1 MLRFAILLF
10 LVVTVTEA
18 DINYKNKVK
27 RDLNPGTMR
36 KRQVTTCGE
45 NQFMCKSGECILAE
59 WTCDT
64 QADCQDGSDEQE
76 CECVCRGEHKFQCQN
91 GKCVPS
97 SFICDSDNDCGDMS
111 DETDCHLVTCRPG
124 MHRCDEFRCIN
135 EWDIC
140 DGVDDCRDGWD
151 ESNCDTCNDGY
162 IHCANSTKCIPDDW
176 RCDGWANC
184 PDGSDEQNCVCNT
197 TTHFLCTSGQCIRG
211 DYRCDGNNDC
221 SDGSD
226 EVGCPPPHPSVCS
239 DHLSVRGCLQMN
251 DTSTPICLDDDLG
264 FKYCRKFCNLC
275 LSDE

>member
-1 MLRFAILLF
+1 
-10 LVVTVTEA
+10 
-18 DINYKNKVK
+18 
-27 RDLNPGTMR
+27 
-36 KRQVTTCGE
+36 
-45 NQFMCKSGECILAE
+45 MCKSGECILAE

-111 DETDCHLVTCRPG
+111 DETDC
-124 MHRCDEFRCIN
+124 
-135 EWDIC
+135 
-140 DGVDDCRDGWD
+140 
-151 ESNCDTCNDGY
+151 
-162 IHCANSTKCIPDDW
+162 
-176 RCDGWANC
+176 
-184 PDGSDEQNCVCNT
+184 
-197 TTHFLCTSGQCIRG
+197 
-211 DYRCDGNNDC
+211 
-221 SDGSD
+221 
-226 EVGCPPPHPSVCS
+226 PPPHPSVCS